1 MSEGVVG
8 FGLDTSF
15 DVFLSFGLM
24 IQQQYLKM
32 KQKTRSRK
40 GGRTK
45 KIKKTKC
52 AFPITIHFE
61 RFVDHHHWRHWTRM
75 QAGIVAPATYLEYN
89 SSTNTRRRWLM
100 MSE

>member
-40 GGRTK
+40 RRRTK
-45 KIKKTKC
+45 KTKKTKR
-52 AFPITIHFE
+52 AFPIPSHLIC
-61 RFVDHHHWRHWTRM
+61 FVEHHH
-75 QAGIVAPATYLEYN
+75 
-89 SSTNTRRRWLM
+89 
-100 MSE
+100 